1 MKKHHTTIAAAVFLV
16 LGAAWF
22 FTSDSQP
29 KVGVKTLDV
38 AAIAK
43 DDISAVTIT
52 IPGKEKTPE
61 GAPTEGPVNS
71 EREPT
76 KTVIL
81 ERDGSGFVV
90 KDGADA
96 SKKYAAEEQTVASLF
111 DAIAAFA
118 PGDRIANDKSKLAD
132 FEIDD
137 DKALRIA
144 VATKG
149 GKGLD
154 LLFGRAAKSGGT
166 TVRAAGSTDVFVAKG
181 NLGVMAKKELSA
193 WRKKAIVGQKA
204 EDFEGVVI
212 ARADGSTIELSATA
226 EEVPAPE
233 GSPEG
238 TAPTK
243 KTTWSLKQ
251 PALPAGFRLDTTA
264 LSRVAASLATLRAT
278 DFADGVSDDV
288 AGLAGPHTTLTARLR
303 AGGTVVLHLGRVD
316 DKKRLHVRKDGD
328 PQIYLVPEYS
338 GKNLDKA
345 LDDFREPTLFTA
357 PADDVV
363 AATFSSGST
372 KIVVKK
378 DGGAWKLVEPKSAP
392 EGFDVGQIETAVQGA
407 LRLRGTK
414 VLVGERDIGAVSAT
428 VELQLKS
435 GSQRVRF
442 GAPIEGG
449 SDVRAEGSD
458 GLVYAVAAFTKG
470 RYEKPVELF
479 KKPPPPPPGM
489 GGPGAGGISGLE
501 NLPPDVRK
509 KLEASLKQQGL
520 GQ

>member
-1 MKKHHTTIAAAVFLV
+1 MKKHHTTIAAVVFLV

-22 FTSDSQP
+22 FTADSQP
-29 KVGVKTLDV
+29 KVGVKTLEVPPVTNDDV
-38 AAIAK
+38 T
-43 DDISAVTIT
+43 AVTIT
-52 IPGKEKTPE
+52 IPGREKTPE
-61 GAPTEGPVNS
+61 GAPAEGPVAS

-76 KTVIL
+76 KTILL

-90 KDGADA
+90 KDGADP
-96 SKKYAAEEQTVASLF
+96 SKTYAAEEQTVASLF

-137 DKALRIA
+137 DKALRVA
-144 VATKG
+144 VTTKA

-166 TVRAAGSTDVFVAKG
+166 TVRAAGSADVFVAKG
-181 NLGVMAKKELSA
+181 NLGSLARKELSA
-193 WRKKAIVGQKA
+193 WRRKGIVNQKA
-204 EDFEGVVI
+204 DDFEGVVI
-212 ARADGSTIELSATA
+212 ARADGSSIELAAAT

-251 PALPAGFRLDTTA
+251 PALPAGFRLDTAA

-278 DFADGVSDDV
+278 DFADGTSDAD
-288 AGLAGPHTTLTARLR
+288 AGLAGPHTTLTGRLKD
-303 AGGTVVLHLGRVD
+303 GGTVVLHLGGAD
-316 DKKRLHVRKDGD
+316 DKKRRYVRRDGD
-328 PQIYLVPEYS
+328 AQTYLVPEYS
-338 GKNLDKA
+338 AKNLDKA
-345 LDDFREPTLFTA
+345 LDDFRDPTLFSA
-357 PADDVV
+357 SADDVLG
-363 AATFSSGST
+363 ATFISGAT
-372 KIVVKK
+372 RVVVKK
-378 DGGAWKLVEPKSAP
+378 DGGAWKLVEPKKAP
-392 EGFDVGQIETAVQGA
+392 EGFDVGQIESAVQGA

-414 VLVGERDIGAVSAT
+414 VLVGERDLGAVSAS
-428 VELQLKS
+428 VELRLKS
-435 GSQRVRF
+435 GTQRVRF

-449 SDVRAEGSD
+449 GDVRAEGGD
-458 GLVYAVAAFTKG
+458 GLVYAVSSFTKG

-489 GGPGAGGISGLE
+489 GGGGISGLE

>member
-1 MKKHHTTIAAAVFLV
+1 MKKHHTPIAAAVFLI

-22 FTSDSQP
+22 FTADSQP
-29 KVGVKTLDV
+29 KVGIKTLSV

-43 DDISAVTIT
+43 DDISTVTIT

-61 GAPTEGPVNS
+61 GAPAEGPVAS
-71 EREPT
+71 EREPA

-90 KDGADA
+90 KDGAEP
-96 SKKYAAEEQTVASLF
+96 SQKFAAEEQTVSGLL

-118 PGDRIANDKSKLAD
+118 PGDRIANDKGKLAE

-144 VATKG
+144 VSTKG

-166 TVRAAGSTDVFVAKG
+166 TVRAAGSVDVFVAKG
-181 NLGVMAKKELSA
+181 NLGAMAKKELSA
-193 WRKKAIVGQKA
+193 WRKKGIVNKKA
-204 EDFEGVVI
+204 DDFEGVVV
-212 ARADGSTIELSATA
+212 ARADGSSIELAATS
-226 EEVPAPE
+226 EDVPAPE

-243 KTTWSLKQ
+243 KTTWSLTQ
-251 PALPAGFRLDTTA
+251 PALPAGFRLDTVA

-278 DFADGVSDDV
+278 DFADGKSDAD
-288 AGLAGPHTTLTARLR
+288 AGLAGPHTTVTGRLKG
-303 AGGTVVLHLGRVD
+303 GGTVVLHLGSAD
-316 DKKRLHVRKDGD
+316 DKKRLHVRVDGD

-345 LDDFREPTLFTA
+345 LDDFRDPTLFSATA
-357 PADDVV
+357 ADVV
-363 AATFSSGST
+363 AATFVSGTT

-378 DGGAWKLVEPKSAP
+378 DGAAWKLVEPKAAP
-392 EGFDVGQIETAVQGA
+392 EGFDVGQIESAVQGA

-414 VLVGERDIGAVSAT
+414 VLVGERDIGAVSAS
-428 VELQLKS
+428 VEVQLKN
-435 GSQRVRF
+435 GTQRVRF

-449 SDVRAEGSD
+449 GDVRAEGGD
-458 GLVYAVAAFTKG
+458 GLVYAVASFTKA

-479 KKPPPPPPGM
+479 KKPPPPPQGM
-489 GGPGAGGISGLE
+489 GAPGGGGISGLE
-501 NLPPDVRK
+501 NLPPDVRQ